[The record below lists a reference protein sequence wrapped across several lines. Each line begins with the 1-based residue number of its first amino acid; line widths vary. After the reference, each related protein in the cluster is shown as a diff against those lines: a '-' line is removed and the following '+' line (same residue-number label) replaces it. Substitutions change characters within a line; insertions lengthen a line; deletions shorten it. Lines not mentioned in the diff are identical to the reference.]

1 MVVASTDLCSS
12 PIAQETRGCLEQNP
26 HGHFAVTLSAPFA
39 GNEEFCSIRSIC
51 DPFSAKVIREFLISR
66 SVNPTDNFGIESASG

>member
-1 MVVASTDLCSS
+1 VVASPASCSS

-39 GNEEFCSIRSIC
+39 GMKSFVQYN
-51 DPFSAKVIREFLISR
+51 SR
-66 SVNPTDNFGIESASG
+66 DKTA